1 MIEMLNFNVNI
12 SVIRMDPENA
22 SETVRYLTRTRNRVL
37 IPAAVRRASL
47 CVVTARL
54 STNAGPSF
62 FFFCPKDVL
71 RLIVNI
77 QVFGT
82 RNDSLWIQTVEETVR
97 QDPKWIKALADDAAE
112 K

>member
-1 MIEMLNFNVNI
+1 MLNFNVNI

-54 STNAGPSF
+54 STNAGPSYF

-71 RLIVNI
+71 RLIANI
-77 QVFGT
+77 QVLAT
-82 RNDSLWIQTVEETVR
+82 WNDSLWIQTVEETVR